1 MATFAFNKTEAL
13 LKILEL
19 EEKVNKAGKSIGP
32 INAAQ
37 YDLAGACALKVK
49 ENMVVNNLNLKE
61 QTIKCFIYYQ
71 AQK

>member
-32 INAAQ
+32 INAA
-37 YDLAGACALKVK
+37 
-49 ENMVVNNLNLKE
+49 
-61 QTIKCFIYYQ
+61 
-71 AQK
+71 